1 MDIGFIGLGNM
12 GLAMARNLVGAG
24 HRLRAWNRSPI
35 APGALPGATLVE
47 TPAEAF
53 AAEVVFTMLADDAA
67 IRAVLLDSGVLA
79 GAAPGTVHVV
89 SATISPTLAEEL
101 ETLHLC
107 GGLGYLSAPVFG
119 RPDAAA
125 TAQLSILA
133 AGDPATLAKVR
144 PLFDVI
150 GRRTFVLGDRP
161 AQANI
166 AKLAGNMMIAM
177 AIESMAEAVALTEA
191 HGIDRATFLDLLL
204 QTLFGCRVYETYG
217 HKIATGDYS
226 AGFKMSLG
234 LKDLRLATEAA
245 GNVDAP
251 LVMLNA
257 VRARMSAAIE
267 AGLGEQDWSGIAD
280 YGLRGATTS

>member
-1 MDIGFIGLGNM
+1 MEIGFIGLGNM
-12 GLAMARNLVGAG
+12 GLAMARNLVAAG
-24 HRLRAWNRSPI
+24 HGLRAWNRSPT
-35 APGALPGATLVE
+35 APDALPGATLVE

-67 IRAVLLDSGVLA
+67 IRTVLIDSGVLA
-79 GAAPGTVHVV
+79 AARPGTVHVV
-89 SATISPTLAEEL
+89 TATISPTLAEEL

-125 TAQLSILA
+125 TAQLNIVV
-133 AGDPATLAKVR
+133 AGDPATLARVR
-144 PLFDVI
+144 PLLDVI
-150 GRRTFVLGDRP
+150 GRRTFVLGERP

-177 AIESMAEAVALTEA
+177 AIEAMAEAVALTEA
-191 HGIDRATFLDLLL
+191 HGIDRATFLDLML
-204 QTLFGCRVYETYG
+204 QTLFGCRVYESYG
-217 HKIATGDYS
+217 HKIASSDYT
-226 AGFKMSLG
+226 AGFRMTLG

-267 AGLGEQDWSGIAD
+267 AGLGDSDWSGIAD
-280 YGLRGATTS
+280 YGLKGESTM

>member
-1 MDIGFIGLGNM
+1 MEIGFIGLGNM

-24 HRLRAWNRSPI
+24 HRLRAWNRTPT
-35 APGALPGATLVE
+35 PPDALPGATLVE

-79 GAAPGTVHVV
+79 TAAPGTVHVV
-89 SATISPTLAEEL
+89 SATISPTLATEL
-101 ETLHLC
+101 EALHAAA
-107 GGLGYLSAPVFG
+107 GLGYLSAPVFG

-133 AGDPATLAKVR
+133 AGDPVTLAKVR

-150 GRRTFVLGDRP
+150 GRRTFVLGERP

-217 HKIATGDYS
+217 HKIASGDYS
-226 AGFKMSLG
+226 AGFRMSLG

-245 GNVDAP
+245 DHVDAP

-257 VRARMSAAIE
+257 VRARMTAAVE
-267 AGLGEQDWSGIAD
+267 AGLGDRDWSGIAD
-280 YGLRGATTS
+280 YGLQGEST